1 MVRALWYGRR
11 VLKVVCP
18 GSFDPVTNGHL
29 DIIERASRLADEVDV
44 AVMVNR
50 SKDGLFTLEERIRL
64 VELTTAHLPNVT
76 VDSFH
81 GLLVDFCTE
90 RGISAIVKGLRAVSD
105 FDYELQMAQMN
116 HRLAEV
122 DTLFVPTNPLYSF
135 LSSSLIKEVAAYG
148 GDVSGLVPELVMGPL
163 VERLGAEPR
172 GVVDGRR
179 A

>member
-1 MVRALWYGRR
+1 

-90 RGISAIVKGLRAVSD
+90 RGSSAIVKGLRAVSD